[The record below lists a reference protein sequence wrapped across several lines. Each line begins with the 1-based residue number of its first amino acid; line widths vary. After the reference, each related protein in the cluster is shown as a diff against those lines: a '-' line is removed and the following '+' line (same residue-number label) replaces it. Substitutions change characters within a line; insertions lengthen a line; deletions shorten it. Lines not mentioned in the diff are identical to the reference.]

1 MESIIQRRKVSILYV
16 QETRWK
22 ESKATST
29 GDVLAVVNTHFR
41 NREEHK
47 VM

>member
-16 QETRWK
+16 QETKWK
-22 ESKATST
+22 ASKVTST